1 MADFK
6 EALYEALLYSFGKIL
21 AKYNTFAQDAMLRD
35 VGKEIIEYL
44 DGQGFQFNETGTADD
59 VSRLLD
65 LFIDNGF
72 AEVERRPAEKGE
84 MYLWRNLYGIR
95 AYAALQEI
103 VENPFLSCPL
113 NASMHYL
120 ADKHGKNLKLYKQS
134 FNLAD
139 NTAETHRE
147 IVDNESAASSPFNES
162 VVESARMYELAERR
176 AQKLEK
182 KLSEVKKLQGLISI
196 CAYCKKIR
204 DDEGTWNQIESYIR
218 DHSETE
224 FSHFICPDCY
234 ETAIEEFKLQ

>member
-21 AKYNTFAQDAMLRD
+21 AKYNTFAREVILRD
-35 VGKEIIEYL
+35 MGKEIIDYL
-44 DGQGFQFNETGTADD
+44 DGHGFQLNKTGTVDD
-59 VSRLLD
+59 VNRLLE

-72 AEVERRPAEKGE
+72 ATVERRPAEQGE
-84 MYLWRNLYGIR
+84 VFLWRNLYGIK

-120 ADKHGKNLKLYKQS
+120 ADKHGKSLKVYKQS

-139 NTAETHRE
+139 NTAETHEE
-147 IVDNESAASSPFNES
+147 IADKKSAAYSPFKES

-182 KLSEVKKLQGLISI
+182 MLSEVKKLHGLIPI

-204 DDEGTWNQIESYIR
+204 DDEGSWNQLESYIR
-218 DHSETE
+218 DRSETE
-224 FSHFICPDCY
+224 FSHLICPDCY
-234 ETAIEEFKLQ
+234 ERAIEDYKLQ

>member
-21 AKYNTFAQDAMLRD
+21 AKYNTFAQEVILRD
-35 VGKEIIEYL
+35 VGREVIDYL
-44 DGQGFQFNETGTADD
+44 DGHGFQFDRTGTVDD
-59 VSRLLD
+59 VNGLLE

-72 AEVERRPAEKGE
+72 AEVERRPAEHGE
-84 MYLWRNLYGIR
+84 IYLWRNLYGIK

-120 ADKHGKNLKLYKQS
+120 ADKNEKSLKLYQQR

-139 NTAETHRE
+139 NTAETHE
-147 IVDNESAASSPFNES
+147 EFVDKESAADSPFKES
-162 VVESARMYELAERR
+162 VVESARMYEIAERR

-182 KLSEVKKLQGLISI
+182 TLSEVKKLQGLIPI

-204 DDEGTWNQIESYIR
+204 DDEGGWNQIESFIR

-224 FSHFICPDCY
+224 FSHLICPDCY
-234 ETAIEEFKLQ
+234 ERAIEDFKLQ

>member
-21 AKYNTFAQDAMLRD
+21 AKYNTFDQDVILRD
-35 VGKEIIEYL
+35 VGKEIIDYL
-44 DGQGFQFNETGTADD
+44 DSQGFQFDETGTADD
-59 VSRLLD
+59 LNRLLD

-72 AEVERRPAEKGE
+72 AEVERRPTKKGE
-84 MYLWRNLYGIR
+84 MYLWRNLYGIK

-113 NASMHYL
+113 NTSMHYL
-120 ADKHGKNLKLYKQS
+120 ADKHGKSLKLYQQS

-139 NTAETHRE
+139 NTVETHEE
-147 IVDNESAASSPFNES
+147 IADKKSAASSPFRES

-176 AQKLEK
+176 ARKLEK
-182 KLSEVKKLQGLISI
+182 SLSELKKLQGLISI

-204 DDEGTWNQIESYIR
+204 DDEGGWNQIESFIR

-224 FSHFICPDCY
+224 FSHLICPDCY
-234 ETAIEEFKLQ
+234 ERAIEDFKLQ

>member
-6 EALYEALLYSFGKIL
+6 EALYEALLYSFGKIFT
-21 AKYNTFAQDAMLRD
+21 KYNTFAQEVMRRE
-35 VGKEIIEYL
+35 VGKEIIDYL
-44 DGQGFQFNETGTADD
+44 DGHGFQFDETGTVDD
-59 VSRLLD
+59 VNRLLD

-84 MYLWRNLYGIR
+84 IFLWRNLYGIK

-103 VENPFLSCPL
+103 VDNPFLSCPL

-120 ADKHGKNLKLYKQS
+120 ADKHGKSLKLYQQS

-139 NTAETHRE
+139 NTAETHEE
-147 IVDNESAASSPFNES
+147 IADKEFAAGSPFNES
-162 VVESARMYELAERR
+162 VVESARMYELAERKV
-176 AQKLEK
+176 QKLEK
-182 KLSEVKKLQGLISI
+182 ALSEVKKLQGLIPI

-204 DDEGTWNQIESYIR
+204 DDEGSWDHVESYIR

-224 FSHFICPDCY
+224 FSHLICPDCY
-234 ETAIEEFKLQ
+234 ERAIEDFKLQ